1 MKGLSDTSASGND
14 PRLLRPDA
22 ARQAGM
28 RRLLGA
34 AVALLAAVAAIQVWQ
49 AWDELNTS
57 GMDLQQDYIAAQRMR
72 HNDDLYRPF
81 TAQEIASLGVRE
93 ELGVGMRENAHPP
106 PAVALFLPLTWLPYP
121 IVTFGWTLA
130 SVGLLWLVTIR
141 LIQAL
146 ALPVDGLWRWLGL
159 CLLVS
164 WYPVWQHLHVGQW
177 TIPLF
182 ALIVAAWLCLRT
194 GRDGWAGVLIGLAI
208 LLKIY
213 PVLLLGYPLLARRWR
228 AILAAG
234 AVCLVVVLLQTLIY
248 PEHWPRY
255 LSYGAP
261 HNAAVWVPNSRNASL
276 ISLGYRLFTGSNE
289 VRPALP
295 LPWAEPLMRGLV
307 SAAVLGSFAWLV
319 WRLRRQPDLDGAVSL
334 AICLMVLLSPIS
346 WDHAFIFLLL
356 PLGYVW
362 QQTRAHSGP
371 WRRAPAVLAATA
383 LLLSLVPMELIFA
396 DLKRAYL
403 PELMPPWVG
412 LLIPSTAGMTCVYL
426 AVWLTVRWRLANA
439 DATAESVDAG
449 RSSRSAAEPVN
460 SRLS

>member
-1 MKGLSDTSASGND
+1 M
-14 PRLLRPDA
+14 
-22 ARQAGM
+22 RQ
-28 RRLLGA
+28 LLGA
-34 AVALLAAVAAIQVWQ
+34 AVALLAAVAALQVWQ

-106 PAVALFLPLTWLPYP
+106 PAVALFVPLTWLPYP
-121 IVTFGWTLA
+121 AVTLGWTLA
-130 SVGLLWLVTIR
+130 SVGLLWLGTVR
-141 LIQAL
+141 LIQTL

-208 LLKIY
+208 LFKIY
-213 PVLLLGYPLLARRWR
+213 PVLLLGYLLLARRWR
-228 AILAAG
+228 AVLAAL
-234 AVCLVVVLLQTLIY
+234 AVCLIVVLLQTLIY
-248 PEHWPRY
+248 PDQWPRY

-276 ISLGYRLFTGSNE
+276 MSLGYRLFTGSNE
-289 VRPALP
+289 VRPMLP
-295 LPWAEPLMRGLV
+295 LPWAEPLMRGAV
-307 SAAVLGSFAWLV
+307 CAAVLGSFAWMI
-319 WRLRRQPDLDGAVSL
+319 WRLRQQPDLDGTVSL
-334 AICLMVLLSPIS
+334 AICLMALLSPIS
-346 WDHAFIFLLL
+346 WNHAFIFMLL

-362 QQTRAHSGP
+362 QQVRTHLGA
-371 WRRAPAVLAATA
+371 WRRAPAVLAITA
-383 LLLSLVPMELIFA
+383 LLLSLVPIEVIFVN
-396 DLKRAYL
+396 LKRAYQ

-412 LLIPSTAGMTCVYL
+412 LLIPATAGMACVYL
-426 AVWLTVRWRLANA
+426 AVWLTLRRRLAAPMTNPSEM
-439 DATAESVDAG
+439 DS
-449 RSSRSAAEPVN
+449 P
-460 SRLS
+460 